1 MTRPPPPTDDP
12 AAMAPP
18 QPRPPRRAGPRAGL
32 LVLAVAIVGALALVG
47 LGVATLGLGPS
58 PTPRPPA
65 FVLGE
70 RTPGYLVSVEELRD
84 RAALAADGV
93 EPYAEAVADLLVFA
107 DRAVQRDPEPED
119 PLDINGTEAP
129 FVDDTAAAYGLGLA
143 YVVTGEAR
151 YAEAAARYILGWVET
166 TGSTRDACPDR
177 GSCQTSLIVGR
188 TAPGFVFAAD
198 LIAGSGALDA
208 AETAAFRTWLATVI
222 LPTASTLENNWGD
235 AGAFTAVVLT
245 DYLGDRPGLDAAL
258 ERWRVQADRIAA
270 DGHIPEETRRGS
282 AGISYT
288 QESLQYR
295 VAVARIGDRYGLDLW
310 GFRADGGATLAEA
323 IDYLASYWSRP
334 EAWPWD
340 PDASVPSTGPFWEI
354 AYAHAPT
361 AAYEPI
367 ILDRRPYGQQG
378 HSALRWTTLTN
389 GVPLEGASLS
399 GG

>member
-1 MTRPPPPTDDP
+1 MTSPPPSAEAPDLPPPT
-12 AAMAPP
+12 
-18 QPRPPRRAGPRAGL
+18 PRGTRRPGRGMGILVVVVAVVGGLGL
-32 LVLAVAIVGALALVG
+32 LALGA
-47 LGVATLGLGPS
+47 TKLGLGPS

-70 RTPGYLVSVEELRD
+70 RSPGYLVSVEELRD

-93 EPYAEAVADLLVFA
+93 EPYAAAVADLLEFA
-107 DRAVQRDPEPED
+107 DRAVERDPVPEE
-119 PLDINGTEAP
+119 PLDINGTEGR

-143 YVVTGEAR
+143 YVVTDEAR
-151 YAEAAARYILGWVET
+151 YAEAAARYIRAWVET
-166 TGSTRDACPDR
+166 TRSTQDACPDR
-177 GSCQTSLIVGR
+177 GSCQTALIISR

-198 LIAGSGALDA
+198 LIAGSGALD
-208 AETAAFRTWLATVI
+208 EGDTDAFRDWLATLI

-245 DYLGDRPGLDAAL
+245 DYLGDKPGLEAAL

-282 AGISYT
+282 SGISYT

-310 GFRADGGATLAEA
+310 GFRADGGSTLTEA
-323 IDYLASYWSRP
+323 IDYLASYWPRP

-340 PDASVPSTGPFWEI
+340 ADASVPSTGPFWEI
-354 AYAHAPT
+354 AYAHAPD

-367 ILDRRPYGQQG
+367 ILDRRPYGRQG